1 MTDEIA
7 RTITS
12 LDRQGIVG
20 RMPRYLEQRPELRR
34 YWQHVLHPLLFSLG
48 DDGELAAYLNRQIE
62 LWEIEAREPNSPSAH
77 PPAGVVALLIDT
89 LAILRQH
96 KVAPLAA

>member
-7 RTITS
+7 RAITS
-12 LDRQGIVG
+12 LDRQAAV
-20 RMPRYLEQRPELRR
+20 RRAPRYLDHHPELRR
-34 YWQHVLHPLLFSLG
+34 YWQHVLHPMLIG
-48 DDGELAAYLNRQIE
+48 IADDEALTTFLDRQIE
-62 LWEIEAREPNSPSAH
+62 LWELEVREPNSPLAH